1 MNQAHQHV
9 FLYRFIKNGREIK
22 AIIADPLKT
31 RLLQTR
37 STKIIY
43 PAVYL

>member
-1 MNQAHQHV
+1 MFFYIV
-9 FLYRFIKNGREIK
+9 SFKNGREIK